1 VRIGFLWVE
10 KNICKE
16 KIIKTAS
23 RAQGFSKNRG
33 KMPKSAKK
41 GSPDKD
47 IGFHPILGHN
57 KAQRCTLLRMT
68 NMTASGDRPTDAQ
81 LLRDYERGNVQAFDE
96 LVARYK
102 GALHGYLRSMTGNTA
117 DAEDIFQETWL
128 RVIRNSR
135 SFRSGAFNAWLWCI
149 ARNLLIDRLRRLR
162 PTVSLN
168 DESGEGSALGDS
180 LAATAPDPATQ
191 MATEDLARL
200 IAAAVAELPP
210 DLRDMFLL
218 RTQTGLS
225 FAEIAKMRKVPL
237 NTALGRMHYAMQH
250 MRRKLGPVW
259 ATRQAEND
267 LDGNKG
273 KKP

>member
-1 VRIGFLWVE
+1 
-10 KNICKE
+10 
-16 KIIKTAS
+16 
-23 RAQGFSKNRG
+23 
-33 KMPKSAKK
+33 
-41 GSPDKD
+41 
-47 IGFHPILGHN
+47 
-57 KAQRCTLLRMT
+57 
-68 NMTASGDRPTDAQ
+68 MTASGDRPTDAQ
-81 LLRDYERGNVQAFDE
+81 LLRDYERGNVKAFDE

-117 DAEDIFQETWL
+117 DAEDLFQETWL

-168 DESGEGSALGDS
+168 DEM
-180 LAATAPDPATQ
+180 Q

-210 DLRDMFLL
+210 DLRDVFLL

-267 LDGNKG
+267 FDGNKG